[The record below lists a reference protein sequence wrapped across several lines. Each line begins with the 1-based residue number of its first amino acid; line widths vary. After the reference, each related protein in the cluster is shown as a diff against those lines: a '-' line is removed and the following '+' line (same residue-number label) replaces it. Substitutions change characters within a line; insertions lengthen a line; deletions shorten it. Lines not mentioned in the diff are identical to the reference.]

1 MKKMFKCIDKGSYHL
16 TPGKNYLISL
26 NIGKSK
32 LGMHHT
38 LYCNDIGNQHLVF
51 EDELNNQF
59 IDIEKIRDEKLKQLG
74 II

>member
-26 NIGKSK
+26 NIGKSS

-38 LYCNDIGNQHLVF
+38 LYCNDIGKQHLVF
-51 EDELNNQF
+51 EDELNNLF
-59 IDIEKIRDEKLKQLG
+59 IDIEEYRENKLNELG
-74 II
+74 I